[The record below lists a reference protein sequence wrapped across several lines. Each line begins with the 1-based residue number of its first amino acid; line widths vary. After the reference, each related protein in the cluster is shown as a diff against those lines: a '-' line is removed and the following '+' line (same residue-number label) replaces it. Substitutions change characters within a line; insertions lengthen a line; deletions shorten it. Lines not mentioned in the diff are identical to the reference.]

1 MTHPTSIKS
10 TARAIW
16 KRIGAEQGFTM
27 IVALGVMTV
36 TALLVG
42 AVLLAVQGDAYLT
55 RADLDGQRA
64 YSAAQAGV
72 QAYLYQLNNS
82 TGYWDNCANDTRGQ
96 TTVPG
101 STTGVS
107 YSWVAVP
114 ANSYT
119 ACSTGSTIPSLID
132 TATGTLR
139 MEFTGYSRA
148 VTRTIVAS
156 FETVTPLKFLWYTV
170 HETAD
175 ASTPGCGLS
184 TFYYNSSIPPQCQI
198 VWVTGDYLNGPMYT
212 QDQFLVQPGGSPT
225 FGRGPSDTIASQ
237 APAAGT
243 NPVCVAGNCQNATI
257 LGTTEPDVHPQVP
270 LPTDNSALLTDANTY
285 GQVYAGTTTI
295 TMNPNGTTANVWNC
309 PSSSSSAPC
318 TNTPSLNLVTHPVI
332 YATGSCGSSYSPTN
346 VTYST
351 NTTGHYFGTCGDIY
365 VSGTYTTPLTI
376 AAGDDVIVTGDLE
389 TTEVN
394 GTPTGAATLGLVAS
408 AYVRVMHS
416 CTGGNPD
423 LTIDGAILTLT
434 HSFFVDNYQCG
445 GSSLGKL
452 TVNGAIAQQYRGI
465 VGTVNASGY
474 LKNYNY
480 DNRLAYALPPY
491 LFNLTTF
498 SWSAFRETLC
508 TPNSN
513 TASSASCSYTGP

>member
-1 MTHPTSIKS
+1 
-10 TARAIW
+10 
-16 KRIGAEQGFTM
+16 M

-42 AVLLAVQGDAYLT
+42 AVLVAVQGDAYLT

-64 YSAAQAGV
+64 YSAAQAGA

-82 TGYWDNCANDTRGQ
+82 TGYWDNCGNDTRGN
-96 TTVPG
+96 TAVPG

-107 YSWVAVP
+107 YSWTPVP

-119 ACSTGSTIPSLID
+119 ACSPSNTIPSLID

-139 MEFTGYSRA
+139 MEFTGYSGA

-175 ASTPGCGLS
+175 ASTQGCGLT
-184 TFYYNSSIPPQCQI
+184 TFYYNSSIPSQCQI
-198 VWVTGDYLNGPMYT
+198 VWATGDYMNGPMYT
-212 QDQFLVQPGGSPT
+212 QDQFLVEPGGSPT
-225 FGRGPSDTIASQ
+225 FGRGPQDVIASQ
-237 APAAGT
+237 APAVGL
-243 NPVCVAGNCQNATI
+243 NPVCVAGNCQNAKI
-257 LGTTEPDVHPQVP
+257 LGTPEPDVAQQVP
-270 LPTDNSALLTDANTY
+270 LPTDNSALLIDANTY

-295 TMNPNGTTANVWNC
+295 TMNPGGTTANVWNC
-309 PSSSSSAPC
+309 PSSNYSASC
-318 TNTPSLNLVTHPVI
+318 SNTPSLNLVTHPII
-332 YATGSCGSSYSPTN
+332 YATGSCGSSYSPATK
-346 VTYST
+346 VTYPT
-351 NTTGHYFGTCGDIY
+351 NSTGHYYGTCGDIY
-365 VSGTYTTPLTI
+365 VSGTYETPLTI
-376 AAGDDVIVTGDLE
+376 AAGNDVIVTGDLQ

-416 CTGGNPD
+416 NNCTEGNPN

-445 GSSLGKL
+445 GTPLGQL

-465 VGTVNASGY
+465 VGTVNSNGY

-480 DNRLAYALPPY
+480 DNRLAYTLPPY

-498 SWSAFRETLC
+498 NWSVFRETLC
-508 TPNSN
+508 SPNTN
-513 TASSASCSYTGP
+513 TASTASCSYTGP